1 MNLECK
7 VEKLNSTI
15 FTENCS
21 TGKCGG
27 TILTK
32 RHILTAKHCVSKTAK
47 MKVVVGELDWCKYV
61 GVNSSDGLTSESAI
75 FHEKFDNVKD
85 VSEVIAWEGEPR
97 DVDLAI
103 LKVCPSFL
111 FVFISTVHA
120 QVETE
125 VYPTQPDLSM
135 YIAALYFFFACLV
148 KYSTGAA
155 NHDIFKFA

>member
-1 MNLECK
+1 
-7 VEKLNSTI
+7 
-15 FTENCS
+15 
-21 TGKCGG
+21 
-27 TILTK
+27 
-32 RHILTAKHCVSKTAK
+32 
-47 MKVVVGELDWCKYV
+47 MKAVVGELDWCKYV
-61 GVNSSDGLTSESAI
+61 GLNSSDDLTSESAI

-85 VSEVIAWEGEPR
+85 VSQVIAWDEEPR

-103 LKVCPSFL
+103 LKVSPSFL